1 MAACLGHESA
11 CAQHHNQDSSPAAA
25 VAVLSLLHSK
35 LTAPVHRLHVGATT
49 AASEQQAGQGCDT
62 GGGGVQQANDD
73 TSLTSCLWLRSVPTG
88 GWGTLGVRGPGQQMK
103 HLQWVM
109 GCMALPSLL
118 HPLLLSHHSSL
129 ASSLWHRNLQR
140 TQMRNSTDQ
149 ALMRAF
155 REVNR
160 IADRL
165 NVTKAARDTAMDYY
179 R

>member
-1 MAACLGHESA
+1 M
-11 CAQHHNQDSSPAAA
+11 
-25 VAVLSLLHSK
+25 
-35 LTAPVHRLHVGATT
+35 
-49 AASEQQAGQGCDT
+49 
-62 GGGGVQQANDD
+62 
-73 TSLTSCLWLRSVPTG
+73 
-88 GWGTLGVRGPGQQMK
+88 
-103 HLQWVM
+103 
-109 GCMALPSLL
+109 
-118 HPLLLSHHSSL
+118 
-129 ASSLWHRNLQR
+129 WHRNLQR

>member
-1 MAACLGHESA
+1 MPGTQVSQPQGGGALSGC
-11 CAQHHNQDSSPAAA
+11 
-25 VAVLSLLHSK
+25 VVLSAK
-35 LTAPVHRLHVGATT
+35 Y
-49 AASEQQAGQGCDT
+49 
-62 GGGGVQQANDD
+62 
-73 TSLTSCLWLRSVPTG
+73 
-88 GWGTLGVRGPGQQMK
+88 
-103 HLQWVM
+103 LQLVM
-109 GCMALPSLL
+109 SCMALAGLL
-118 HPLLLSHHSSL
+118 HPLGLHHHSSL
-129 ASSLWHRNLQR
+129 ALSLWRRNLQR